1 MFKSFFLSKEWAGWS
16 VFGSILII
24 ASLWYQVQLDVAINE
39 WFGGFYDTVQKA
51 LSGEEKISEKELFG
65 VLFSFSKIA
74 AIYIVVA
81 VFSAFFIK
89 HYVFRW
95 RTAMNNYY
103 VSHWSKLRHIE
114 GASQR
119 IQEDASKFA
128 NIVESLGERFISSVL
143 TLVAFLPLLWGLSMH
158 VKSVP
163 VFGELPHAL
172 VYAAIIFAAA
182 GTVLLAV
189 VGIKLPGLEF
199 NNQVV
204 EAAYRKELVLGED
217 SEERAYP
224 PTLKELFNNIRKN
237 YYRLFMHYMYFDV
250 AKYSYLQF
258 GAIVPYLILVP
269 SLASAAFTLGIMQQI
284 VRAFGRVESSFQYLV
299 YSWSTIVQLI
309 SIYKR
314 LSAFEK
320 SLKDIESIDDSDLPA
335 VEA

>member
-1 MFKSFFLSKEWAGWS
+1 M
-16 VFGSILII
+16 

-39 WFGGFYDTVQKA
+39 WFGNFYDTVQKA
-51 LSGEEKISEKELFG
+51 LSGEVKVTEGELFG

-74 AIYIVVA
+74 GIYVFVA
-81 VFSAFFIK
+81 VFSGFFIK

-95 RTAMNNYY
+95 RTAMNDYY
-103 VSHWSKLRHIE
+103 VANWQRLKHIE

-119 IQEDASKFA
+119 IQEDTSKFA
-128 NIVESLGERFISSVL
+128 NIVESLGERFISSLL
-143 TLVAFLPLLWGLSMH
+143 TLIAFLPLLWGLSMH

-182 GTVLLAV
+182 GTVLLAL

-217 SEERAYP
+217 NDSRGQP
-224 PTLKELFNNIRKN
+224 PTLKELYNNVRKN
-237 YYRLFMHYMYFDV
+237 YYRLFMHYMYFDI

-258 GAIVPYLILVP
+258 GVIVPYLILVP

-314 LSAFEK
+314 LKAFEQH
-320 SLKDIESIDDSDLPA
+320 LKEDDFADDSNMP
-335 VEA
+335 VIET